1 MVDSLKKMI
10 ASKQTST
17 RLRCLLQDVVELHE
31 AHWVPRHEE
40 NAPKTIDQ
48 VRREA
53 EAEERERRLY
63 EDLKARVRRQSTVF
77 TRTVGISLFAMRKM
91 MSS

>member
-1 MVDSLKKMI
+1 MDNLKKMI

-53 EAEERERRLY
+53 EEEEKERRLY
-63 EDLKARVRRQSTVF
+63 EDLKVRVRHSIYRRNF
-77 TRTVGISLFAMRKM
+77 LAAMRKM
-91 MSS
+91 MSY